1 MNFRTWLEHIEEA
14 TAPPRA
20 DVSQGIKRG
29 PEGSYGARALLP
41 LDFTLNNRAVASV
54 IGGMGEANAKIRAR
68 MGAKPGNVPQFDR
81 LDDMRRSGHK
91 SVYMP
96 LQLPAEWNGQQF
108 SLNTRLVTMAST
120 FAPNPLQSPKIWNC
134 QGATQIDRAGEGD
147 KLTTLYSFKRSEGQK
162 ANINAYNSA
171 RAFTQALMQASLA
184 AQLSNQSHLIDIQR
198 PSITHVQEFP
208 VAVQGDSNPE
218 DPQFNI
224 ILMCSFQFNPKNK
237 DANVGYDTWSD
248 FNNTLDTSKSN
259 TQGGQNSGA
268 RRPGRRSAARGAA
281 SVRPAVPP
289 NLRARPNGASQGQQ
303 TGPVTT

>member
-1 MNFRTWLEHIEEA
+1 M
-14 TAPPRA
+14 
-20 DVSQGIKRG
+20 
-29 PEGSYGARALLP
+29 LP
-41 LDFTLNNRAVASV
+41 LDFTLNNRAVGSV
-54 IGGMGEANAKIRAR
+54 IGGMGQANANIRAR
-68 MGAKPGNVPQFDR
+68 KGAEPGNVPQFDR
-81 LDDMRRSGHK
+81 LEDMRRSGHK

-96 LQLPAEWNGQQF
+96 LQLPAEWDGQQF
-108 SLNTRLVTMAST
+108 SLNTRLVTMASK
-120 FAPNPLQSPKIWNC
+120 FSQNPLQDPRIWNC
-134 QGATQIDRAGEGD
+134 QGATQIDRSGEGN

-184 AQLSNQSHLIDIQR
+184 AQLSNQSHLIDTQR

-218 DPQFNI
+218 DPQFNL
-224 ILMCSFQFNPKNK
+224 ILMCSFQFSQKNK
-237 DANVGYDTWSD
+237 DSNAGYDTWSD

-268 RRPGRRSAARGAA
+268 RRPGQRNAARGATPA
-281 SVRPAVPP
+281 RPAVPP
-289 NLRARPNGASQGQQ
+289 NRRARPNRALQGQQ